1 MGTIDKYI
9 GDAIMAFWNAPLDDP
24 LQEVNA
30 CEAALETL
38 ARTDKRNQQF
48 KHEAEIA
55 QEPSKTTERNSQ
67 PSRSTAS
74 R

>member
-24 LQEVNA
+24 QQEVNA

-38 ARTDKRNQQF
+38 ARADKRNQQF
-48 KHEAEIA
+48 KHEADH
-55 QEPSKTTERNSQ
+55 KTAGHTGRCTSG
-67 PSRSTAS
+67 SG
-74 R
+74 